1 MKKIIINA
9 DDFGLCESINRGIIY
24 AHENGVVNS
33 VSLLASGN
41 AFESAVELARGHPDL
56 NVGIHLCLI
65 EERPLLLPEKVRSL
79 MENNNKFVRNWS
91 KFILRILI
99 GKIDLKELEDELR
112 AQIQKVIK
120 TGIKPSHIDSHQHIH
135 LLSPILKIIIKL
147 ANQYNIKR
155 IRLPV
160 ESFKWGFGLNK
171 IFLFFAYLASKKLIN
186 ENRAKFTHKFYG
198 LAYSGNLSEERLID
212 ILKSIN
218 KKKSEIICHPG
229 YEGTDTTQYKHWN
242 YHWSMEVKT
251 LCSARIVGYLE

>member
-1 MKKIIINA
+1 MEKYLIVNA

-24 AHENGVVNS
+24 AHENGIVNS
-33 VSLLASGN
+33 TSILANGE
-41 AFESAVELARGHPDL
+41 AFESAVKMAHEHPNL

-65 EERPLLLPEKVRSL
+65 EEKPVLLPEKVRSL
-79 MENNNKFVRNWS
+79 TENDNKFVRHWF
-91 KFILRILI
+91 KFIQRILI
-99 GKIDLKELEDELR
+99 GKINLKELEDELH

-120 TGIKPSHIDSHQHIH
+120 TGINPSHIDSHQHIH

-155 IRLPV
+155 IRLPI

-171 IFLFFAYLASKKLIN
+171 IFLFFAYLVSKKLIN

-198 LAYSGNLSEERLID
+198 LAYSGNLSEERLMA

-218 KKKSEIICHPG
+218 EKESEIICHPG
-229 YEGTDTTQYKHWN
+229 YEGIDTTQYKHWN

-251 LCSARIVGYLE
+251 LCSARVRGYL